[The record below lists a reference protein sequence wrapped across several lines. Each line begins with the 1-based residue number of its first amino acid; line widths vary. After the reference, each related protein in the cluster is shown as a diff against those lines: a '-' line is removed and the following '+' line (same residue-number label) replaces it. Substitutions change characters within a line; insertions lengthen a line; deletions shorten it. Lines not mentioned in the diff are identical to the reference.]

1 MTTALVATV
10 PTDVGNLSWQADHL
24 ALEADDGGTQW
35 LVSIATKER
44 RQLPRP
50 SDTGYW
56 DLEFEDGLGKLTF
69 LKYADDGSSGDDPPC
84 EWAQDYLEWAAYRL
98 GEDVTVKHSRSGMQ
112 YDLRRYLCLHEPY
125 DVGIPFAGNSDATLL
140 RFFYQRNHFPC
151 SKVWV
156 SLAAVGQHLHWG
168 RLHARQDQVSQIIG
182 DRWKTWCRL
191 LDALDLPGGIRKP
204 RAIGDNRVPDPT
216 RPFEDPTASLTALLV
231 ILFREA

>member
-69 LKYADDGSSGDDPPC
+69 LKDADDGSSGDDPPC

-112 YDLRRYLCLHEPY
+112 YDLRRYLCLHEPLMLVY
-125 DVGIPFAGNSDATLL
+125 RLQEIAMQPCCGSSTKGITSRAL
-140 RFFYQRNHFPC
+140 RF
-151 SKVWV
+151 
-156 SLAAVGQHLHWG
+156 G
-168 RLHARQDQVSQIIG
+168 
-182 DRWKTWCRL
+182 
-191 LDALDLPGGIRKP
+191 
-204 RAIGDNRVPDPT
+204 
-216 RPFEDPTASLTALLV
+216 
-231 ILFREA
+231 